1 MGVQWHPQNEG
12 NISLDMQLIEAF
24 VNAAAKASPVKLK
37 TGLSL
42 AKAG

>member
-1 MGVQWHPQNEG
+1 VQWHPENEG

-24 VNAAAKASPVKLK
+24 TTAAAQYARMGNL
-37 TGLSL
+37 TL